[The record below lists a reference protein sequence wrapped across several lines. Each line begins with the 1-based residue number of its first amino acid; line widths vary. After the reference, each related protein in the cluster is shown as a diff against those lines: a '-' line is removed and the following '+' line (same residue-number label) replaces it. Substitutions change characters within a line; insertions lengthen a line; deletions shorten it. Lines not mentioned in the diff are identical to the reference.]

1 MQTLPAAE
9 SDAIKAIHE
18 AKFKAAE
25 IDALMIVTGAREK
38 GRLQNRNIMR
48 LDERVN

>member
-1 MQTLPAAE
+1 MPAAE
-9 SDAIKAIHE
+9 SNAIKAIRD

-25 IDALMIVTGAREK
+25 IDALMMVTDAREK